1 MSKECET
8 ARNVVVTTI
17 IVLMSILM
25 FCSSCSSTQ
34 NTCAAY
40 ASIEV
45 KKWNEMKKVITVLLV
60 MFALQSCGT
69 WKFVEPMAPNSA
81 NNHRYNR

>member
-25 FCSSCSSTQ
+25 FCSSCASKHT
-34 NTCAAY
+34 TCAAY
-40 ASIEV
+40 ASV
-45 KKWNEMKKVITVLLV
+45 K
-60 MFALQSCGT
+60 
-69 WKFVEPMAPNSA
+69 VENNS
-81 NNHRYNR
+81 N

>member
-40 ASIEV
+40 ASVEV
-45 KKWNEMKKVITVLLV
+45 KNEMK
-60 MFALQSCGT
+60 
-69 WKFVEPMAPNSA
+69 
-81 NNHRYNR
+81 